1 MIIIE
6 SKLRQYIREMFL
18 AERVYGTTATKIPAY
33 KPSLITETRLRHFI
47 RESIL
52 LTEAESPIVAA
63 KNTAKEKIE
72 SLVRGTI
79 WDMENSSQLDLPEEQ
94 LAWVKEYAPQIIAF
108 VVVEDIIKISLGDS
122 GHFDVVEKYQGDAF
136 KWMYNQLFEKIRK
149 EQPDEIEKAFK
160 FAISR
165 VANDSQF
172 SLKPI
177 DVLNL
182 QDVPVQVEIKQSW
195 KYKSYM
201 YWQKNLNDEGY
212 KGIIENYYQML
223 NFVQPEEA
231 GKPAKRNIHLVADIA
246 ELKRLVDNARPRY
259 QEFAA
264 RRKKDSNVVQEGT
277 HMLIDNERWWV
288 ATIHNAS
295 AAYEHAKCSGNKNKL
310 TDWCT
315 AAPGEG
321 AKFFKQYYREDD
333 PLIIFKDKLKKT
345 GYQFSFS
352 SSQFMNA
359 SDEKISDE
367 LRYRLISLLETVQDE
382 IDKRYKL
389 IHKAIDTH
397 PLLINDRMNKKPIEE
412 RIVSGH
418 LNLEHT
424 NITSL
429 PDDLKVSGNLNL
441 KGCHNLTSLPAGLQ
455 VGGNLNLMFSNVRS
469 LPIDLRLGG
478 NLEINKTNITSLPA
492 GLRIG
497 GNFNLSGTDITS
509 LPIGL
514 QVGGFLAFG
523 DSKITSLP
531 ADLEV
536 GDSIYGF
543 SGDKS
548 QVPQDLKDKIK

>member
-1 MIIIE
+1 MI
-6 SKLRQYIREMFL
+6 RQLIREMLL
-18 AERVYGTTATKIPAY
+18 AERVYGNTVTKIPAY
-33 KPSLITETRLRHFI
+33 KPALITETRLRHFI

-52 LTEAESPIVAA
+52 LTEAVSIVAA
-63 KNTAKEKIE
+63 ETTAKEKIG
-72 SLVRGTI
+72 SLVKGTI
-79 WDMENSSQLDLPEEQ
+79 WDMENSSQLNLPEER
-94 LAWVKEYAPQIIAF
+94 LVWVKEYAPQIIAF
-108 VVVEDIIKISLGDS
+108 VVVEDIIKISLGDR
-122 GHFDVVEKYQGDAF
+122 GHFDVNEDYQGDAF
-136 KWMYNQLFEKIRK
+136 KWTYNQLFEKIRK

-201 YWQKNLNDEGY
+201 YWQKTLNDEGY
-212 KGIIENYYQML
+212 KRIIENYYQML
-223 NFVQPEEA
+223 NFVQPE
-231 GKPAKRNIHLVADIA
+231 KRNIQLVANID
-246 ELKRLVDNARPRY
+246 ELKKLVDDARPRY
-259 QEFAA
+259 QEFAG
-264 RRKKDSNVVQEGT
+264 RRKKDTNVVQEGT
-277 HMLIDNERWWV
+277 HMLINNDRWWV

-321 AKFFKQYYREDD
+321 AKWFKQYYREDD

-455 VGGNLNLMFSNVRS
+455 VGGNLNLTFSNVRS

-497 GNFNLSGTDITS
+497 GNLNLSGTDITS